1 MRIAIVGSQN
11 TGKSTFIEDFIS
23 NWPMYK
29 KPEVTYRDIIDK
41 KKLQLN
47 QSGNRESQ
55 FAILDA
61 LCEQAKDNADIEF
74 CIHDR
79 CVIDNLAYTMWLA
92 AKDMGNVSPNDVTAS
107 IIQAQQ
113 ALKYYDIIFFLPISA
128 MSNIPIEERANR
140 DTDENYRSEIDMIL
154 KAFNT
159 DYTQQ
164 KGNVFPTEDCPAVIE
179 IFGNREQRIALAAMY
194 IKPNGKPYG
203 EEDGSLISLGGDEDE
218 MSLFEKDRIL
228 QQLSV

>member
-1 MRIAIVGSQN
+1 MRISVVGAQN
-11 TGKSTFIEDFIS
+11 TGKTTFIEDFIS

-41 KKLQLN
+41 KNIQLN
-47 QSGNRESQ
+47 QAGNKESQ

-61 LCEQAKDNADIEF
+61 LCEQARDNADIEF

-92 AKDMGNVSPNDVTAS
+92 AKDKGDVKPNDVTAS

-113 ALKYYDIIFFLPISA
+113 ALKYYDVIFFLPISA
-128 MSNIPIEERANR
+128 MSNIPLEERANR
-140 DTDENYRSEIDMIL
+140 DIDENYRSEIDMIL

-159 DYTQQ
+159 DYIQQ
-164 KGNVFPTEDCPAVIE
+164 KGNVFPKEDCPAVIE
-179 IFGNREQRIALAAMY
+179 IFGDRAQRISLASMY
-194 IKPNGKPYG
+194 IKPNGKAYS
-203 EEDGSLISLGGDEDE
+203 EEDGSLISLEGNSEE
-218 MSLFEKDRIL
+218 LSLFEKDRIL